1 MSDPSSDVSQ
11 MKTLPFASTKEYR
24 LFSEFCDACR
34 KYRYIGLC
42 HGVPGA
48 GKTRSAR
55 EYASW
60 DRIEPLLP
68 EQLFTLVGRSHVD
81 GNFPHKP
88 FASLVSPAFTEVLPC
103 RTVLYTAPVAASPG
117 RIEREVMS
125 LNASLSYLVEAAEQ
139 ASRGKDDFLLAYRLP
154 ERTELVIVDEADR
167 LKMTGLEQLR
177 DHYDRGRFGLVLI
190 GMPGLEKRLARY
202 PQLYSRVGFVHQFRV
217 LSEEETR
224 HLLQQRWSHLGMHGR
239 VEDFTDQEAI
249 STILRIT
256 GGNFR
261 VIHRLLMQVE
271 RILEI
276 NQMQTVTKEVVEAAR
291 EGLVLGQA

>member
-1 MSDPSSDVSQ
+1 MDQP
-11 MKTLPFASTKEYR
+11 KTFTFASTKEYHR
-24 LFSEFCDACR
+24 FGEFCDACR
-34 KYRYIGLC
+34 KYRYIGIC

-55 EYASW
+55 EYARW

-68 EQLFTLVGRSHVD
+68 EQLFTLVGRSHLD

-88 FASLVSPAFTEVLPC
+88 FASQASPAFTEVVSC

-117 RIEREVMS
+117 RIEREVMALS
-125 LNASLSYLVEAAEQ
+125 ASLSYLVEAAEQ

-167 LKMTGLEQLR
+167 LKMAGLEQLR
-177 DHYDRGRFGLVLI
+177 DLYDRGRFGLVLI

-217 LSEEETR
+217 LSEEEMR
-224 HLLQQRWSHLGMHGR
+224 YLLEQRWGHLGMNIR

-249 STILRIT
+249 TTILRIT

-261 VIHRLLMQVE
+261 VIHRLLMQIE
-271 RILEI
+271 RILQI
-276 NQMQTVTKEVVEAAR
+276 NDLQTVTKEVVEAAR
-291 EGLVLGQA
+291 ENLVLGQTS

>member
-1 MSDPSSDVSQ
+1 M
-11 MKTLPFASTKEYR
+11 
-24 LFSEFCDACR
+24 
-34 KYRYIGLC
+34 C

-68 EQLFTLVGRSHVD
+68 EQLFTLVGRSHLD

-88 FASLVSPAFTEVLPC
+88 FASLASPAFTEVLPC

-177 DHYDRGRFGLVLI
+177 DLYDRGRFGLVLI

-224 HLLQQRWSHLGMHGR
+224 HLLQQRWSHLGMHVR

-249 STILRIT
+249 STIIRIT

-276 NQMQTVTKEVVEAAR
+276 NQLQTVTKEVVEAAR